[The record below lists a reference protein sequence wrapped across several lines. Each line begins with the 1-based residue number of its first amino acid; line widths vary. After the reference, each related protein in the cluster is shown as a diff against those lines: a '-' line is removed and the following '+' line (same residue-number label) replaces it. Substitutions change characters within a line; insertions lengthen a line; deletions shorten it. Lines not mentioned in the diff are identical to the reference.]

1 METKASA
8 TCTRESKF
16 YTRVGKLCA
25 PLTGWAPRC
34 GGVVGLYFL
43 VKRCCLLYLHAGH
56 GTFALAPYLD
66 IHGEVDTSMR

>member
-1 METKASA
+1 MEIRASV

-16 YTRVGKLCA
+16 THTSIVMCA
-25 PLTGWAPRC
+25 SDTLDTRC
-34 GGVVGLYFL
+34 GGVIGLYFL

>member
-1 METKASA
+1 MRAADTLG
-8 TCTRESKF
+8 T
-16 YTRVGKLCA
+16 
-25 PLTGWAPRC
+25 RC